1 MPNVAQVLKGE
12 MQRIARKEAKAMV
25 TPIKKENARLRQQ
38 VKTLQTTIKD
48 LQRGHKQTAKLV
60 QPLKPETNLAEDA
73 KTSRVRPTSKTMI
86 ALRQKFGMSQTE
98 FGKLLNVGRITVA
111 RWEAQEG
118 KLNLRQSARDAFACV
133 QKLGAKAARAQLEAL
148 N

>member
-38 VKTLQTTIKD
+38 VKTLQATIRD

-60 QPLKPETNLAEDA
+60 QPLKPETNSAEDA
-73 KTSRVRPTSKTMI
+73 KTSRVRPTGKSIFK
-86 ALRQKFGMSQTE
+86 LRQKFGVSQGDM
-98 FGKLLNVGRITVA
+98 GKLLGVSTNTILN
-111 RWEAQEG
+111 WEKSEG
-118 KLNLRQSARDAFACV
+118 PLKLRTASRDAFACV
-133 QKLGAKAARAQLEAL
+133 QKRGAKAARAQLEAL